1 MLMGMAL
8 ADSVT
13 TISQTPNTILY
24 NVTLNKS
31 YGTGIYSF
39 ALNGIYNNRLINY
52 TASYTS
58 CSITNAIYCNVGFII
73 EAGAYGNMLALK
85 NGIAVASLTLPAEL
99 NTTTFQGGS
108 GSNVSTSIINNS
120 NSILYIVIAITAIGG
135 ISVVGNIIYYLKN
148 KGNIYGNI
156 R

>member
-1 MLMGMAL
+1 MLMGIAL

-13 TISQTPNTILY
+13 IISQTPNTILY

-58 CSITNAIYCNVGFII
+58 CSITSAIYCNVGFII
-73 EAGAYGNMLALK
+73 EAGAYGNVLALK

-99 NTTTFQGGS
+99 NTTFQG
-108 GSNVSTSIINNS
+108 
-120 NSILYIVIAITAIGG
+120 
-135 ISVVGNIIYYLKN
+135 
-148 KGNIYGNI
+148 
-156 R
+156 